1 MGMLSC
7 VEWLRRDGLGGVVRT
22 GHRHCERSEA
32 IHSFFTQQ
40 DGLPRR
46 FAPRNDVDRSEHALL
61 FSRRDAPGV
70 LQVNLALQS
79 EGAGKTGCAPHP
91 RSRVQCASK
100 NTHTSIQVWRKPP
113 AFPAQRLYGLY
124 EFAPVT
130 GFLATVI
137 SGKVCFPRNLTPAPG
152 RQAHTTSPYARG
164 HTRLCGL
171 RVHRIPSRVCDD
183 RETPSEWN
191 GTTTVYC

>member
-1 MGMLSC
+1 MGIASLHPSY
-7 VEWLRRDGLGGVVRT
+7 ESRIRRRDLAARCARSFAFRCPSLRMRAQGRPGARCTRGLACNVHQEMRT
-22 GHRHCERSEA
+22 RA
-32 IHSFFTQQ
+32 Y
-40 DGLPRR
+40 R
-46 FAPRNDVDRSEHALL
+46 FSGEH
-61 FSRRDAPGV
+61 
-70 LQVNLALQS
+70 
-79 EGAGKTGCAPHP
+79 
-91 RSRVQCASK
+91 
-100 NTHTSIQVWRKPP
+100 P
-113 AFPAQRLYGLY
+113 AFPAQWLYGLY

-137 SGKVCFPRNLTPAPG
+137 CESFGLPRNLTPTPG

-191 GTTTVYC
+191 GTKVVYC